1 MGWEYPG
8 KEPGIVVPTDIPD
21 GNIEGSSQGC
31 FSQHSMDI
39 PDGLPA
45 ETNGF
50 LKHRQREFQI
60 PKSLKFHEIP
70 RFWGHAWS
78 RAAGMWIYSMIN
90 NTEFQQFLLQGRVR
104 TRFNPGKVRTEI
116 FPPFLFPTFPTFV
129 PPGIPR
135 AGIPHNSISSTPAFL
150 LIPFFQ
156 LGIWTPESQ
165 RTLGASQKKGKF
177 SGGQNE
183 IQRHPRKM
191 GKREEQQRGEKSLFK
206 NQFWLLEGISHR
218 FFHLFPPEWKF
229 PEEKKKTR
237 NENMRKF

>member
-1 MGWEYPG
+1 MGWKYPG
-8 KEPGIVVPTDIPD
+8 KEPGILVPTDIPD

-39 PDGLPA
+39 PDGSPT

-50 LKHRQREFQI
+50 LKHRETEFQI

-90 NTEFQQFLLQGRVR
+90 NTEFQQFLLQGLVR

-116 FPPFLFPTFPTFV
+116 FPPFLFPTFV
-129 PPGIPR
+129 PSGIPR
-135 AGIPHNSISSTPAFL
+135 AGIPHNSISSTPAFP

-165 RTLGASQKKGKF
+165 RTLGASQKKGNSQEAKTKS
-177 SGGQNE
+177 SGIPEKWEN
-183 IQRHPRKM
+183 
-191 GKREEQQRGEKSLFK
+191 GKSNKEGKKAFFK
-206 NQFWLLEGISHR
+206 INFD
-218 FFHLFPPEWKF
+218 F
-229 PEEKKKTR
+229 
-237 NENMRKF
+237 

>member
-1 MGWEYPG
+1 MGWKYPG
-8 KEPGIVVPTDIPD
+8 KEPGILVPTDIPD

-39 PDGLPA
+39 PDGSPM

-50 LKHRQREFQI
+50 LKHRETEFQI
-60 PKSLKFHEIP
+60 PKSLKFHAIP

-116 FPPFLFPTFPTFV
+116 FPPFLFPTFPTFI
-129 PPGIPR
+129 PSGIPR
-135 AGIPHNSISSTPAFL
+135 AGIPHNSISSTPAFP

-165 RTLGASQKKGKF
+165 RTLGASQKKGNSQEAKTKS
-177 SGGQNE
+177 SGIPEKWEN
-183 IQRHPRKM
+183 
-191 GKREEQQRGEKSLFK
+191 GKSNKEV
-206 NQFWLLEGISHR
+206 
-218 FFHLFPPEWKF
+218 
-229 PEEKKKTR
+229 KKAFLKI
-237 NENMRKF
+237 NFDF